1 MTTAPPAPDADDREE
16 DEPEEAELD
25 PAADPP
31 AASQGARTTSYW
43 HPPERPLGE
52 HFHSILAGLRGE
64 GFLGR
69 DDVVGVAA
77 LALAR
82 YLATGQRLHLLI
94 IGPPGSGK
102 SAFACA
108 LATSSGLPVALLTAN
123 TLTGSGWSGG
133 TTVPEFVL
141 AQGSPISGPRAV
153 VLESLEAAGVLSP
166 GLHGNALDR
175 VNHISA
181 DLASLLD
188 GAFTRR
194 SPWPWLVIATAH
206 LAKLRPAEDG
216 AVGAQVLLDAGLHPA
231 LASRFDEVL
240 VLQPMPPAEIVSV
253 IDGLV
258 RSRTAA
264 LSIGTGYDLRWT
276 APALRAVHAA
286 ALGDP
291 HGGLRSGIAVLDAA
305 LRRALLNGVS
315 MGVPIGGPIIVS
327 PDHVV
332 PHGTARPDTWPEI
345 ERDLYG

>member
-1 MTTAPPAPDADDREE
+1 MARDLPAHDPDDLKSDDL
-16 DEPEEAELD
+16 DEAELGPSAR
-25 PAADPP
+25 PAETGRHNRP
-31 AASQGARTTSYW
+31 APGWS
-43 HPPERPLGE
+43 PPEEPLGNL
-52 HFHSILAGLRGE
+52 FHRLVTAVRDRGY
-64 GFLGR
+64 LGR
-69 DDVVGVAA
+69 DETVGIAA

-82 YLATGQRLHLLI
+82 YLATGQRLNLLI
-94 IGPPGSGK
+94 VGPPGSGK
-102 SAFACA
+102 SALANG
-108 LATSSGLPVALLTAN
+108 LATATSLPVATLPAN
-123 TLTGSGWSGG
+123 TLIGSGWSGG
-133 TTVPEFVL
+133 MTVPDFVM
-141 AQGSPISGPRAV
+141 AQGSLFTSPRAV
-153 VLESLEAAGVLSP
+153 VIESLEAAGVLSP